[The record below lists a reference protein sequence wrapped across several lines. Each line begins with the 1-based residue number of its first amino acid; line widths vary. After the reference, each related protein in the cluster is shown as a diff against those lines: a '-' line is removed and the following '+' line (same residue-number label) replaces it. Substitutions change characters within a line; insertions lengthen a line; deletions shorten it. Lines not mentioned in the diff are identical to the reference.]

1 MCNFSITKIELK
13 LLDYIQYQIQQLKT
27 IDIEI
32 IEINKVL
39 NLNLAKSSGG

>member
-1 MCNFSITKIELK
+1 MSNFSITKIELK

-32 IEINKVL
+32 IEINKAL

>member
-1 MCNFSITKIELK
+1 MSNFSITKIELK

-32 IEINKVL
+32 IEINKVF
-39 NLNLAKSSGG
+39 KS

>member
-1 MCNFSITKIELK
+1 MSNFSITKIELK